1 MGSGLQKRGRGKRHR
16 SRHLQPGLARHYDH
30 GGYNRRQLFLEQLED
45 RRMLASACDLSLL
58 SVNPAWAQ
66 QEGVRCDVSRDN
78 VLGGYAIDAF
88 IKDIGKGFATPDNW
102 KWHPAIFE
110 DPLIDFSN
118 RWTGFETGWSFTIM
132 VPDGGQ
138 PTVYS
143 PAYVVRGEILDESG
157 NAQGDIDDPLFD
169 HRLPLGGGGYLDVGW
184 FTGDYSLEFAP
195 GFDQQLN
202 LVSLVGSV
210 DFDLAGSKSI
220 PLVQGGAM
228 VGPVPVTFGL
238 RANVGLGLEG
248 DITLSLSNGRIGIES
263 ATITPE
269 ATIGLVGFGEVNIG
283 VAKGGV
289 EVGGKVMQTLE
300 VTYNNGSW
308 QYCAPGS
315 LNLGASAYYK
325 FLLGSQHTFAEME
338 WEVEDWDF
346 LCDSSAPAPP
356 TASPSYTPY
365 DVSINKNWSTDPANP
380 TDLVVEKFDVSATT
394 TGEIR
399 DRGFQVTTWKK
410 SGADWT
416 DERNWGANDGFDTI
430 GPLGDGNYLVQVAA
444 TTTDGRT
451 SYSDRFYLEIDAV
464 PNVGTALSIEG
475 FEWTDGHPGDGDGVI
490 EGWETA
496 TLKLKLKSSADV
508 SNVHAVLTT
517 PVDVIDISDD
527 MNYYILD
534 AGESG
539 YGDGG
544 YTMLI
549 NAESVSRAPFNVN
562 VTYTINGTVYVQD
575 LQFEKT
581 ISPNGEFEA
590 VFEVDIVQTRWQD
603 KGVGSGDLKLQGGE
617 TGDLYLYLKNT
628 GNAKA
633 IHIDVQL
640 EQVAPVELHPVRDWI
655 RYPDIE
661 AGSSQVPTEV
671 FRITNIPKD
680 FVGTYY
686 ADIHIRYGKYES
698 QHFTIP
704 KGLKIEVGSAPW
716 LEVREDHHNFGVATP
731 GVDVVYAPL
740 KVQNTGSAGFE
751 ISAIRTLDGNGNN
764 VTDTD
769 VSPAQPGSLG
779 AGEFK
784 NLTITV
790 DTSNIQVGTTIERC
804 IEVVSDA
811 RVKIP
816 GEDDRFCLTGLV
828 SDFVPI
834 FQIPD
839 VGSTSAPDIS
849 GDWIV
854 YSDSRNGN
862 SDIFAFQISSGTEI
876 QVTTG
881 PKEQISPLISGN
893 LIVWIDQRNWDGQ
906 SDRYLRGNDVYGYDL
921 STGQEFP
928 ISAKPSSSRIIGV
941 DGNLVAVSEGYEVLL
956 DKNGNEDEL
965 ATNLVV
971 YEYRGNDPIA
981 VKYTTGWT
989 AGSGHDTRQT
999 AGNDGDFGGGLLVF
1013 EQKEWIWTVGNTNEY
1028 WDRKD
1033 GGPMPVLKIDFKNGE
1048 VTPTPVLNRTYE
1060 QYSAN
1065 EHRFVYVDQSLS
1077 QTQIVLWENGS
1088 TRQLTESGTDDIA
1101 HGEDALALGADFVI
1115 YDKSRT
1121 VNRGKL
1127 FYCDLS
1133 TGQACGSGELLTE
1146 YVSGVEVGHTR
1157 IDSNQIVFKAQ
1168 DPVDDQF
1175 HLYHAFLGQGE
1186 LLVESADMQFSSA
1199 EPTEGELIDVTVTVH
1214 NVNPWDS
1221 EGNVTVKLYDGDPDV
1236 EGTQQIGS
1244 DQTIT
1249 GGIVKQGEGAVTF
1262 SGINVPVGWEGTRV
1276 ICTRVEWLEPD
1287 VSLNNTACRDLNVQ
1301 DSDTEGPVFT
1311 NVTVSEYQGDGDNII
1326 GADEQLKVSWS
1337 LWDASGIDSTQIRV
1351 DQDAPKLP
1359 VPEPPGENYSAIL
1372 GPLDAGVHQFVID
1385 ATDADSVSPA
1395 SSHFSGIFEVVSAE
1409 EITVLFEGKVLTD
1422 NQSIIDFG
1430 YVEKSVDPDVTP
1442 VFEVPDVGSASGSDI
1457 SGDWIVYADGRNGNS
1472 DIFAY
1477 QVSSGTE
1484 IQVTTN
1490 DKDQISPLI
1499 SGNLIVWVDR
1509 RNWDGET
1516 PVALRGN
1523 DVYGYD
1529 LSTGEEFPIS
1539 AEPSSSR
1546 IIGVDGNLVAV
1557 NEGYEILLDKNGN
1570 EDELATNLVVYEYRG
1585 NDPIAV
1591 KYTTGWT
1598 AGSGHDTRQTAG
1610 SDGDFGG
1617 GFLVF
1622 EQQEWIWYVGNTN
1635 EYWNRKSVAMP
1646 VLKIDFK
1653 NGEVTPTP
1661 VGLHPGDLNRTSW
1674 QYAAS
1679 EHRFVYLDTSAD
1691 YPQIWLW
1698 DNGSTR
1704 QLTEAGTDD
1713 ITHGEDYLALGAD
1726 FVIYDKSR
1734 TVNRDKM
1741 FYCDLSTGQACGSG
1755 ELLTETVKNIYEPD
1769 VRADGNQ
1776 VVFKGQDPENNEY
1789 HLYYASPWP
1798 VGVSRRVLVRNDGQQ
1813 NLTLARD
1820 IVVPTG
1826 YREGG
1831 PAETVLAPGEQ
1842 TYFTLTL
1849 ATGTSG
1855 LFEGAVSV
1863 GNSEGSNSPDGL
1875 DENPFDF
1882 TVRGTVNPGNLPPTL
1897 DTISDI
1903 TIDED
1908 AAEQTVAFSGV
1919 TAGPGETQPLRVTA
1933 SSNNT
1938 SLIAHPVVTY
1948 TTDQTTGSLKYTPYA
1963 DQSGAATITVMVE
1976 DGGRDTNLSTT
1987 DDNATFSRTFTVTV
2001 DPVNDAPVVTDV
2013 THQPPENTLFEVT
2026 TVNGLVTLASDVEQ
2040 QSMTF
2045 SLVAGPGKGQ
2055 LVFNANGAY
2064 SYTPDTNFNRTDF
2077 FTYQASDGA
2086 DSSNVG
2092 TVNFEIDT
2100 IYSWYNC
2107 LEPKDVNDDD
2117 VITPADVLWIINDIN
2132 ASGSRELSPRDKIE
2146 VPFLDVNRDGYVAP
2160 LDILWV
2166 INYLNQQAAAGNG
2179 EGESSAPI
2187 GAAAGQWQPS
2197 QSTAHRTSH
2206 TLPGRFGTDS
2216 SVPLAVD
2223 DTSYWQRVDEAMGSF
2238 TGRQQRMFAGS
2249 SDRSAEA
2256 LEDLDEL
2263 AEQLVDEALLH
2274 FATFQDGN

>member
-1 MGSGLQKRGRGKRHR
+1 M
-16 SRHLQPGLARHYDH
+16 
-30 GGYNRRQLFLEQLED
+30 
-45 RRMLASACDLSLL
+45 
-58 SVNPAWAQ
+58 
-66 QEGVRCDVSRDN
+66 
-78 VLGGYAIDAF
+78 LGGYAIDAF

-143 PAYVVRGEILDESG
+143 PAYVVRGEILDETG

-238 RANVGLGLEG
+238 RANVGLGLAG
-248 DITLSLSNGRIGIES
+248 DITLSLSDGRIGIES

-269 ATIGLVGFGEVNIG
+269 ATIGLVGFGEVNVG
-283 VAKGGV
+283 VAKGGI

-315 LNLGASAYYK
+315 LNLEASAYYK
-325 FLLGSQHTFAEME
+325 FLLWSQHRFADME

-365 DVSINKNWSTDPANP
+365 DVGINKNWSTDPANP
-380 TDLVVEKFDVSATT
+380 TDLTVEKFDVGATT

-416 DERNWGANDGFDTI
+416 GEKNWGANDGFDTI
-430 GPLGDGNYLVQVAA
+430 GPLVDGNYLVQVAA

-490 EGWETA
+490 EGWEEA
-496 TLKLKLKSSADV
+496 RLKLKLKSSADV
-508 SNVHAVLTT
+508 RNVHAVLTT
-517 PVDVIDISDD
+517 SVDVIDISAD

-562 VTYTINGTVYVQD
+562 ATYTINGTVYVQD

-581 ISPNGEFEA
+581 ISPDGEFKA
-590 VFEVDIVQTRWQD
+590 VFEVDIVQTRWED
-603 KGVGSGDLKLQGGE
+603 KGVGSGDLKLQSGE
-617 TGDLYLYLKNT
+617 TGDLYLYLRNT

-640 EQVAPVELHPVRDWI
+640 EQVAPVDLHPVRGWI
-655 RYPDIE
+655 RYPDIG
-661 AGSSQVPTEV
+661 AGSSQSPTVV
-671 FRITNIPKD
+671 FRITSIPRD

-704 KGLKIEVGSAPW
+704 QGLKIEVGSAPW
-716 LEVREDHHNFGVATP
+716 LEVREDHRNFGVVAP
-731 GVDVVYAPL
+731 GEDVVYLPL
-740 KVQNTGSAGFE
+740 KVQNIGSAGFE
-751 ISAIRTLDGNGNN
+751 ISAIRTLDGSGNS

-769 VSPAQPGSLG
+769 VSPAQLPWPLG

-784 NLTITV
+784 ELTITV
-790 DTSNIQVGTTIERC
+790 DTSAIASGTTIVRC

-828 SDFVPI
+828 SDSVPV
-834 FQIPD
+834 FEVPNF
-839 VGSTSAPDIS
+839 GYTSASDIS

-854 YSDSRNGN
+854 YS
-862 SDIFAFQISSGTEI
+862 
-876 QVTTG
+876 
-881 PKEQISPLISGN
+881 
-893 LIVWIDQRNWDGQ
+893 
-906 SDRYLRGNDVYGYDL
+906 
-921 STGQEFP
+921 
-928 ISAKPSSSRIIGV
+928 
-941 DGNLVAVSEGYEVLL
+941 
-956 DKNGNEDEL
+956 
-965 ATNLVV
+965 
-971 YEYRGNDPIA
+971 
-981 VKYTTGWT
+981 
-989 AGSGHDTRQT
+989 
-999 AGNDGDFGGGLLVF
+999 
-1013 EQKEWIWTVGNTNEY
+1013 
-1028 WDRKD
+1028 
-1033 GGPMPVLKIDFKNGE
+1033 
-1048 VTPTPVLNRTYE
+1048 
-1060 QYSAN
+1060 
-1065 EHRFVYVDQSLS
+1065 
-1077 QTQIVLWENGS
+1077 
-1088 TRQLTESGTDDIA
+1088 
-1101 HGEDALALGADFVI
+1101 
-1115 YDKSRT
+1115 
-1121 VNRGKL
+1121 
-1127 FYCDLS
+1127 
-1133 TGQACGSGELLTE
+1133 
-1146 YVSGVEVGHTR
+1146 
-1157 IDSNQIVFKAQ
+1157 
-1168 DPVDDQF
+1168 
-1175 HLYHAFLGQGE
+1175 
-1186 LLVESADMQFSSA
+1186 
-1199 EPTEGELIDVTVTVH
+1199 
-1214 NVNPWDS
+1214 
-1221 EGNVTVKLYDGDPDV
+1221 
-1236 EGTQQIGS
+1236 
-1244 DQTIT
+1244 
-1249 GGIVKQGEGAVTF
+1249 
-1262 SGINVPVGWEGTRV
+1262 
-1276 ICTRVEWLEPD
+1276 
-1287 VSLNNTACRDLNVQ
+1287 
-1301 DSDTEGPVFT
+1301 
-1311 NVTVSEYQGDGDNII
+1311 
-1326 GADEQLKVSWS
+1326 
-1337 LWDASGIDSTQIRV
+1337 
-1351 DQDAPKLP
+1351 
-1359 VPEPPGENYSAIL
+1359 
-1372 GPLDAGVHQFVID
+1372 
-1385 ATDADSVSPA
+1385 
-1395 SSHFSGIFEVVSAE
+1395 
-1409 EITVLFEGKVLTD
+1409 
-1422 NQSIIDFG
+1422 
-1430 YVEKSVDPDVTP
+1430 
-1442 VFEVPDVGSASGSDI
+1442 
-1457 SGDWIVYADGRNGNS
+1457 DGRNGNS

-1490 DKDQISPLI
+1490 DKEQMSPLI
-1499 SGNLIVWVDR
+1499 SGNLIAWVDR
-1509 RNWDGET
+1509 RNWDGQSD
-1516 PVALRGN
+1516 PYLRGN

-1529 LSTGEEFPIS
+1529 LSTGQEFPIS
-1539 AEPSSSR
+1539 AKPYSSR

-1557 NEGYEILLDKNGN
+1557 NEGYEVLLDKNGN

-1674 QYAAS
+1674 QYAAN

-1698 DNGSTR
+1698 ENGSTR

-1755 ELLTETVKNIYEPD
+1755 ELLTETVKNIYEPN

-1789 HLYYASPWP
+1789 HLYFASPWP

-1855 LFEGAVSV
+1855 LFEGPVSV
-1863 GNSEGSNSPDGL
+1863 GNSEGSHSPDGL

-1882 TVRGTVNPGNLPPTL
+1882 TVRGTVVEWAHCNP
-1897 DTISDI
+1897 
-1903 TIDED
+1903 
-1908 AAEQTVAFSGV
+1908 V
-1919 TAGPGETQPLRVTA
+1919 
-1933 SSNNT
+1933 
-1938 SLIAHPVVTY
+1938 
-1948 TTDQTTGSLKYTPYA
+1948 
-1963 DQSGAATITVMVE
+1963 
-1976 DGGRDTNLSTT
+1976 
-1987 DDNATFSRTFTVTV
+1987 
-2001 DPVNDAPVVTDV
+2001 
-2013 THQPPENTLFEVT
+2013 
-2026 TVNGLVTLASDVEQ
+2026 
-2040 QSMTF
+2040 
-2045 SLVAGPGKGQ
+2045 
-2055 LVFNANGAY
+2055 
-2064 SYTPDTNFNRTDF
+2064 
-2077 FTYQASDGA
+2077 
-2086 DSSNVG
+2086 
-2092 TVNFEIDT
+2092 
-2100 IYSWYNC
+2100 
-2107 LEPKDVNDDD
+2107 EPKDVNDDD
-2117 VITPADVLWIINDIN
+2117 VITPIDALWIINDIN
-2132 ASGSRELSPRDKIE
+2132 ASGSRELSRRDKME
-2146 VPFLDVNRDGYVAP
+2146 APYLDVNADGYIAP
-2160 LDILWV
+2160 LDVLWV
-2166 INYLNQQAAAGNG
+2166 INYLNEQAAAGNG
-2179 EGESSAPI
+2179 EGEASAPVD
-2187 GAAAGQWQPS
+2187 AAAVDWQPS
-2197 QSTAHRTSH
+2197 QSTAVRTAHAFSA
-2206 TLPGRFGTDS
+2206 RWEIDS
-2216 SVPLAVD
+2216 SVPTVAD

-2238 TGRQQRMFAGS
+2238 TGRQQRVFAGS
-2249 SDRSAEA
+2249 SD
-2256 LEDLDEL
+2256 
-2263 AEQLVDEALLH
+2263 
-2274 FATFQDGN
+2274 